1 MANETILIVDDAPV
15 NLKLTDILLRKEG
28 YTVHATGDAEQALGL
43 LRTLHP
49 DLMLVDIQLPGM
61 NGLELTRRIK
71 RDSSTRDIVVVALTA
86 CAMKGDDE
94 RAFRAGCDGYI
105 TKPIETSS
113 LAKRVREYLE
123 NRSTPPAPVESPAVE
138 KPRGFPGGITLSP
151 PELESLR
158 RRFLEGAV
166 VQCQQLLES
175 LDRKFDVP
183 QAILQVHEWLEAA
196 YALDYP

>member
-138 KPRGFPGGITLSP
+138 KPRGFPGGIT
-151 PELESLR
+151 
-158 RRFLEGAV
+158 
-166 VQCQQLLES
+166 
-175 LDRKFDVP
+175 
-183 QAILQVHEWLEAA
+183 
-196 YALDYP
+196 